1 MFSQEEIDAVL
12 VDAQQAVD
20 TLADDVQAV
29 ATAPEPQS
37 PAAAPAE
44 TRAFVPSPSE
54 RLGRTLKLSV
64 PLLVRLANQ
73 SMSIGEIMRIG
84 PGTILEFNRTVASEL
99 DLMINN
105 CQIGRGVAVK
115 VGERFGLRI
124 TSIGNVKER
133 IDSLGPH

>member
-1 MFSQEEIDAVL
+1 MFSQEEIDTAL

-20 TLADDVQAV
+20 TLAEDVQAV
-29 ATAPEPQS
+29 ATAPKPQS
-37 PAAAPAE
+37 PPPAVE
-44 TRAFVPSPSE
+44 TMAYVPSPSE

-105 CQIGRGVAVK
+105 CQIGRGIAVK

-133 IDSLGPH
+133 IDSLGPR

>member
-1 MFSQEEIDAVL
+1 MFSQQEIDAVL

-29 ATAPEPQS
+29 ATVRQGPAQVATKRSVPNS
-37 PAAAPAE
+37 PG
-44 TRAFVPSPSE
+44 
-54 RLGRTLKLSV
+54 RLERTLKLSV
-64 PLLVRLANQ
+64 PLLVRLAHQ

-84 PGTILEFNRTVASEL
+84 PGTILEFNRTVACEL

-105 CQIGRGVAVK
+105 CQIGRGIAVK

-133 IDSLGPH
+133 IDSLGPR

>member
-1 MFSQEEIDAVL
+1 MFSQDEIDDVL

-20 TLADDVQAV
+20 TLAEDVQAV
-29 ATAPEPQS
+29 ATASEPQS
-37 PAAAPAE
+37 PAPAAA
-44 TRAFVPSPSE
+44 RAFAPGQSE
-54 RLGRTLKLSV
+54 HLERTLKLTV

-84 PGTILEFNRTVASEL
+84 PGTILEFNRTVAGEL

-105 CQIGRGVAVK
+105 CQIGAGIAVK

-124 TSIGNVKER
+124 TSIGNVKQR
-133 IDSLGPH
+133 IDSLGPG

>member
-20 TLADDVQAV
+20 SLADGAQAV

-37 PAAAPAE
+37 PAPPAPAM
-44 TRAFVPSPSE
+44 AFLPNPSE

-64 PLLVRLANQ
+64 PLLIRLAHQ

-84 PGTILEFNRTVASEL
+84 PGTILEFNRTVDCEL

-105 CQIGRGVAVK
+105 CQIGQGIAVK

>member
-12 VDAQQAVD
+12 ADAQQAVA

-29 ATAPEPQS
+29 ATAPQPPS
-37 PAAAPAE
+37 PAPVATTA
-44 TRAFVPSPSE
+44 AFVPSPAE
-54 RLGRTLKLSV
+54 RLDRTLKLSV
-64 PLLVRLANQ
+64 PVLVRLAHQ

-105 CQIGRGVAVK
+105 CQIGQGIAVK

-124 TSIGNVKER
+124 TSIGNIQER
-133 IDSLGPH
+133 IDSLGPS